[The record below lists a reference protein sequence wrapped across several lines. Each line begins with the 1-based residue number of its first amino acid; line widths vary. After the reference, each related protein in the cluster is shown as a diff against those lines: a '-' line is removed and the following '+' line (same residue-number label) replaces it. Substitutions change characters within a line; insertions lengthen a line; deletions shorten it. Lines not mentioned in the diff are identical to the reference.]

1 MIHSRCQLRKPTL
14 QLNQHWMLDG
24 GSEFALNVMKTWM
37 HPTLHLMYM
46 LLVLASQHQ
55 LSIIQTQQSN

>member
-14 QLNQHWMLDG
+14 QLNQRWMLDG

-55 LSIIQTQQSN
+55 LSIIQTQQPN